1 MIPSRS
7 PYGLIQE
14 DLWPDKWKIL
24 LSCMFLNCTTRKQA
38 EKILP
43 ILFKKWPHP
52 QDLMSCDI
60 EELRSIIKPLGFAN
74 RRSISIVRMSKS
86 FLFDDWKDP
95 RDLPGIGEYA
105 GSAYD
110 IFCKGVLGD
119 SPPKDKALVKYYY
132 WRKFHEE
139 RK

>member
-1 MIPSRS
+1 
-7 PYGLIQE
+7 
-14 DLWPDKWKIL
+14 
-24 LSCMFLNCTTRKQA
+24 MFLNCTTRKQA

-74 RRSISIVRMSKS
+74 RRSISIIRMSKS